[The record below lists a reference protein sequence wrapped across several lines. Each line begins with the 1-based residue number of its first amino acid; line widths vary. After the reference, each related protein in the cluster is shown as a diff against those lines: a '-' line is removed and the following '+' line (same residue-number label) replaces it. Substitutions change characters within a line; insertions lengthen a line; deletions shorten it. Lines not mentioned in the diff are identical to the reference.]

1 MPQKTM
7 TTADLA
13 IHIEGCL
20 GLTASVAQDSVKL
33 LFRACERAL
42 ANSDAGVTLG
52 IGLGNLLA
60 VPCRRNVSGA
70 WRPAFRPS
78 RTFLRYLDVLQ
89 ARACAGENLGAP
101 FPHMHRKDLVDL
113 LVSRGMRRAMAGR
126 IAEMAIT
133 FWFDR
138 LVSGCAVELPGGVA
152 QVGWRRT
159 ARVRRQAGGA
169 LRRGHELVWAQRSRR
184 RGDGPR
190 YWLGVSFR
198 SNRQFRSVGLGR
210 GDIVRIRAG
219 CLHLPRGGGGGA
231 APPVRD
237 DEQQQQS
244 GRPQVRAGFL
254 DYGEELSRRRAA
266 WLSRLSRQS
275 EEHTSELQSLTNLV
289 C

>member
-42 ANSDAGVTLG
+42 ANSDASGTLG

-70 WRPAFRPS
+70 WRPAFHPS

-89 ARACAGENLGAP
+89 ARACAGESLGMA

-126 IAEMAIT
+126 IAKVAIA

-152 QVGWRRT
+152 SVIWRRT
-159 ARVRRQAGGA
+159 ARIRRQAGGA
-169 LRRGHELVWAQRSRR
+169 LMRGQELVWAQRSRR
-184 RGDGPR
+184 RGDGAK
-190 YWLGVSFR
+190 YWLGASFR
-198 SNRQFRSVGLGR
+198 SNRQFRSAGIGR
-210 GDIVRIRAG
+210 VDIIRVQPDRS
-219 CLHLPRGGGGGA
+219 HLSMWVPGA
-231 APPVRD
+231 APPVHD

-244 GRPQVRAGFL
+244 GRPPVRAGFL
-254 DYGEELSRRRAA
+254 DYGEELSRRRSL
-266 WLSRLSRQS
+266 WLARMARQMSR
-275 EEHTSELQSLTNLV
+275 
-289 C
+289 

>member
-42 ANSDAGVTLG
+42 ANSDAGGTLG

-78 RTFLRYLDVLQ
+78 RTFLRYIEGLQ
-89 ARACAGENLGAP
+89 ARACAGESLGMA
-101 FPHMHRKDLVDL
+101 FPQIRRKDLVEL
-113 LVSRGMRRAMAGR
+113 LVSGGVRRAMADR
-126 IAEMAIT
+126 IAKAAIT

-152 QVGWRRT
+152 QVTWRRT
-159 ARVRRQAGGA
+159 RIRRRIGGA
-169 LRRGHELVWAQRSRR
+169 LRRGHGLVRAQRSRR
-184 RGDGPR
+184 GRGDGPKF
-190 YWLGVSFR
+190 WLSVSFR
-198 SNRQFRSVGLGR
+198 SNRQFRSAGLGR
-210 GDIVRIRAG
+210 VDIVRVQPDRSD
-219 CLHLPRGGGGGA
+219 RK
-231 APPVRD
+231 
-237 DEQQQQS
+237 S
-244 GRPQVRAGFL
+244 
-254 DYGEELSRRRAA
+254 
-266 WLSRLSRQS
+266 
-275 EEHTSELQSLTNLV
+275 
-289 C
+289 